1 MKKLA
6 TFTLILLFLF
16 IQPVH
21 SKQKEDVHKL
31 NTVKYMNIEWW
42 EKFNDPLLVEYLN
55 KVFKNNHDL
64 KIAEL
69 KIKENEQIA
78 KQVFAN
84 ELPNVYFNPNIE
96 RVLSSSE
103 QHFGE
108 NMVIPDYSQTNLLF
122 PIKASYEIDIWGK
135 NHNITKSYKKNI
147 EISELNRRKAYISIS
162 SEFAAA
168 YYNLI
173 KCDKLLALQNI
184 LLANQKELLRLANI
198 KFEAGKASV
207 DEVIYEQKRLKKLE
221 EEQNILTKEREM
233 LQDELIVLIADDN
246 IKKIDDLSR
255 SEIVN
260 IQVPNA
266 ISSEIIE
273 NRPDYLASVLNLE
286 KMGLEVRAA
295 KKNLLPR
302 FFIFGQFGFNGY
314 HLNQLFGADNLL
326 ASIGVMPAIDIFTGG
341 RKLAHLRFKKYQYD
355 EALEFYKQTVLNSYK
370 EVNDTLVSAKI
381 SDKNLA
387 STKERY
393 ELEGKNLHIAN
404 CRYSVG
410 KINKIELLSAEQREL
425 EMHKALIASEVT
437 NIIATLGLYKSIGGC
452 DFSNYVEKI

>member
-16 IQPVH
+16 VQPVH

-221 EEQNILTKEREM
+221 EEQNILTKGREM

-326 ASIGVMPAIDIFTGG
+326 ASIGVMPAIDIFTGD

-437 NIIATLGLYKSIGGC
+437 NIIYTLGLYKSIGGC